1 MTQCWAGTMEDEGH
15 FVNFSILED
24 DTVIVT
30 EFFNF
35 TSTIQRLPLDEAID
49 KQKILTCLLYTS
61 PSPRDRTRSRM
72 PSSA

>member
-24 DTVIVT
+24 DTVIIT

-35 TSTIQRLPLDEAID
+35 TSTIQRLSLDEAID
-49 KQKILTCLLYTS
+49 KQQILTEFGY
-61 PSPRDRTRSRM
+61 
-72 PSSA
+72 AFI

>member
-24 DTVIVT
+24 DTVIIT
-30 EFFNF
+30 ELFNF

-49 KQKILTCLLYTS
+49 KQKILTEFGY
-61 PSPRDRTRSRM
+61 
-72 PSSA
+72 AFI

>member
-35 TSTIQRLPLDEAID
+35 TSTIQRLRLDEAID
-49 KQKILTCLLYTS
+49 KQKILTEFGY
-61 PSPRDRTRSRM
+61 
-72 PSSA
+72 AFI

>member
-35 TSTIQRLPLDEAID
+35 TSTIQRLHLDEAID
-49 KQKILTCLLYTS
+49 KQKILTEFGY
-61 PSPRDRTRSRM
+61 
-72 PSSA
+72 AFI

>member
-30 EFFNF
+30 EFSNF

-49 KQKILTCLLYTS
+49 KQKILTEFGY
-61 PSPRDRTRSRM
+61 
-72 PSSA
+72 AFI

>member
-35 TSTIQRLPLDEAID
+35 TSTIHRLPLDEAID
-49 KQKILTCLLYTS
+49 KQKILT
-61 PSPRDRTRSRM
+61 
-72 PSSA
+72 

>member
-1 MTQCWAGTMEDEGH
+1 MTQCWAGTMEDEVH

-35 TSTIQRLPLDEAID
+35 TSTIQRLPLDEVID
-49 KQKILTCLLYTS
+49 KQKILTEFGY
-61 PSPRDRTRSRM
+61 
-72 PSSA
+72 AFI

>member
-35 TSTIQRLPLDEAID
+35 TSTIQRLPLDEARD
-49 KQKILTCLLYTS
+49 KQKILTEFGY
-61 PSPRDRTRSRM
+61 
-72 PSSA
+72 AFI

>member
-1 MTQCWAGTMEDEGH
+1 MTQCWSGTMEDEGH

-49 KQKILTCLLYTS
+49 KQKILTEFGY
-61 PSPRDRTRSRM
+61 
-72 PSSA
+72 AFI

>member
-24 DTVIVT
+24 DTVIGT

-49 KQKILTCLLYTS
+49 KQKILTEFGY
-61 PSPRDRTRSRM
+61 
-72 PSSA
+72 AFI